1 MPKSFDI
8 RPLGPALG
16 AEILGLDIS
25 KPLDNETIQDLYD
38 AWSDNIVLL
47 FNKKD
52 MTQVEQLRFA
62 SCFGKIGER
71 PKPKEARPED
81 YSKLDAAFMLVTNIR
96 ENGKPIGTLPDGEM
110 MFHHDTIYKPRP
122 HIGTLLYAI
131 EVPSVGGNTKFTNL
145 YKAYDALP
153 IEIKQKI
160 EGRKALHLYDYDR
173 ISERNTAEGA
183 GALLENY
190 AHPVA
195 ITHPRSGRKALYV
208 NRLMTAEIQGVP
220 HEDSENILS
229 LMFDIAE
236 RPEHVYEHIW
246 TAGDLLLWDNFCSS
260 HARTNFS
267 NGEVR
272 LLRRC
277 QVEAESAP
285 EA

>member
-16 AEILGLDIS
+16 AEIIGLDIS
-25 KPLDNETIQDLYD
+25 KPLDNETIKDLYD

-47 FNKKD
+47 FNKED

-81 YSKLDAAFMLVTNIR
+81 YTKLDAAFMLVTNIR

-131 EVPSVGGNTKFTNL
+131 EVPSSGGNTKFTNL

-153 IEIKQKI
+153 IEIKRKI
-160 EGRKALHLYDYDR
+160 EGRSALHLYDYDR
-173 ISERNTAEGA
+173 ISERNTVEGA
-183 GALLENY
+183 GALLENC

-195 ITHPRSGRKALYV
+195 ITHPRSGGKALYV
-208 NRLMTAEIQGVP
+208 NRLMTAEIQGLP
-220 HEDSENILS
+220 HKESEDILS

-246 TAGDLLLWDNFCSS
+246 TPGDLLLWDNFCSS
-260 HARTNFS
+260 HARTDFS

-285 EA
+285 AA

>member
-1 MPKSFDI
+1 MARSFDT
-8 RPLGPALG
+8 RPLCPALG
-16 AEILGLDIS
+16 AEIIGLDITA
-25 KPLDNETIQDLYD
+25 PLDDETMQDLYD
-38 AWSDNIVLL
+38 AWRDNIVLL

-52 MTQVEQLRFA
+52 MTQEEQLRFA
-62 SCFGKIGER
+62 ACFGKIGER
-71 PKPKEARPED
+71 PKPKDARPED

-110 MFHHDTIYKPRP
+110 MFHHDTIYKERP

-153 IEIKQKI
+153 DDVKQKI
-160 EGRKALHLYDYDR
+160 DGRKALHLYDYDR

-183 GALLENY
+183 GDLLERY
-190 AHPVA
+190 SHPVA

-208 NRLMTAEIQGVP
+208 NRLMTAEIEGLS
-220 HEDSENILS
+220 HDESEEILN
-229 LMFDIAE
+229 LMFDTAE
-236 RPEHVYEHIW
+236 RPEHVYDHKW
-246 TAGDLLLWDNFCSS
+246 TPGDLLLWDNFCSS
-260 HARTNFS
+260 HARTDFS
-267 NGEVR
+267 DGEVR

-285 EA
+285 AA

>member
-1 MPKSFDI
+1 MPKSFNI

-81 YSKLDAAFMLVTNIR
+81 YTTLDAAFMLVTNIR

-153 IEIKQKI
+153 IEIKRKI
-160 EGRKALHLYDYDR
+160 EGRSALHLYDYDR

-183 GALLENY
+183 GALLENC

-195 ITHPRSGRKALYV
+195 ITHPRSGGKALYV
-208 NRLMTAEIQGVP
+208 NRLMTAEIQGLP
-220 HEDSENILS
+220 HKESEDILS

-246 TAGDLLLWDNFCSS
+246 TPGDLLLWDNFCSS
-260 HARTNFS
+260 HARTDFS

-285 EA
+285 AA

>member
-1 MPKSFDI
+1 MPKSFDT

-16 AEILGLDIS
+16 AEIIGLDITS
-25 KPLDNETIQDLYD
+25 PLDDETIQDLYD
-38 AWSDNIVLL
+38 TWRDNIVLL

-52 MTQVEQLRFA
+52 MTQEEQLRFA
-62 SCFGKIGER
+62 ACFGKIGER

-110 MFHHDTIYKPRP
+110 MFHHDTIFKPHP

-153 IEIKQKI
+153 EDIKQRI

-173 ISERNTAEGA
+173 IAERNTAEGA
-183 GALLENY
+183 GDLLERHS
-190 AHPVA
+190 HPVA
-195 ITHPRSGRKALYV
+195 ITHHRSGRKALYV
-208 NRLMTAEIQGVP
+208 NRLMTAEIEGLPQD
-220 HEDSENILS
+220 ESEEILN

-236 RPEHVYEHIW
+236 RPEHVYEHVW
-246 TAGDLLLWDNFCSS
+246 TPGDLLLWDNYCSS
-260 HARTNFS
+260 HARTDFS
-267 NGEVR
+267 DGEVR

-277 QVEAESAP
+277 QVESERPPAP
-285 EA
+285 

>member
-38 AWSDNIVLL
+38 AWRDNIVLL

-81 YSKLDAAFMLVTNIR
+81 YTTLDAAFMLVTNIR

-131 EVPSVGGNTKFTNL
+131 EVPSSGGNTKFTNL

-153 IEIKQKI
+153 IEIKRKI
-160 EGRKALHLYDYDR
+160 EGRSALHLYDYDR

-183 GALLENY
+183 GALLENC

-195 ITHPRSGRKALYV
+195 ITHPRSGGKALYV
-208 NRLMTAEIQGVP
+208 NRLMTAEIQGLP
-220 HEDSENILS
+220 HKESEDILS

-246 TAGDLLLWDNFCSS
+246 TPGDLLLWDNFCSS
-260 HARTNFS
+260 HARTDFS

-285 EA
+285 AA